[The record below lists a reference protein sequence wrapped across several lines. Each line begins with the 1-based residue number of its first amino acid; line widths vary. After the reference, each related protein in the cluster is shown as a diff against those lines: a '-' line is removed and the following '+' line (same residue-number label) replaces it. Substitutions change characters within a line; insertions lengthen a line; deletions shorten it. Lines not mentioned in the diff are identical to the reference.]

1 MKCFNLTNKMKFL
14 TTIEARFDSTR
25 LPGKVLLP
33 LTPTKTVLDILIS
46 RIKNSENISK
56 IILAT
61 SKNKNNS
68 KLVDIAKKNKILFYR
83 GSEKNVLERLYKATK
98 DRKEKYIIQ
107 LTADNPLIDFRV
119 IDYVVNFFKK
129 NLNKYDFV
137 TNKNLF
143 DKKKFFIPNG
153 MIVSVFKKEK
163 LLEAFIY
170 QKKTNKKDLAE
181 YPMLFFCREGRR
193 IMKCIDLQMPKKWTI
208 LPKLRLTLDTYEDY
222 FLIYKIYNILK
233 EKKIFSLID
242 IINFIKKNL
251 TLLKINEKIKQK
263 KTKI

>member
-1 MKCFNLTNKMKFL
+1 MKFL

-33 LTPTKTVLDILIS
+33 LTPTKTVFDILIS
-46 RIKNSENISK
+46 RIRLSENISK
-56 IILAT
+56 VILAT
-61 SKNKNNS
+61 SKNKNNI
-68 KLVDIAKKNKILFYR
+68 KLVDSAKQNKILFYR
-83 GSEKNVLERLYKATK
+83 GSENNVLERLYKATK
-98 DRKEKYIIQ
+98 NHKEKYIIQ
-107 LTADNPLIDFRV
+107 LTADNPLIDFKV

-129 NLNKYDFV
+129 NIDKYDFV

-181 YPMLFFCREGRR
+181 HPMLYFCREGRQ
-193 IMKCIDLQMPKKWTI
+193 IIKSIDLQMPKKWTI

-222 FLIYKIYNILK
+222 FFIYKIYNILK
-233 EKKIFSLID
+233 EKKLFGLID
-242 IINFIKKNL
+242 IINVVKKKPF
-251 TLLKINEKIKQK
+251 LLKINEKIKQK